1 MVLLLLLMLLL
12 LHLLIILL
20 VILLVHLLLHLHLH
34 LHLQGG
40 AMLLSPG
47 KLNVIHLASGTMLF
61 YWWGLSSPRP
71 F

>member
-1 MVLLLLLMLLL
+1 MLLL
-12 LHLLIILL
+12 LHLLILL

-40 AMLLSPG
+40 AMLLSPV

-61 YWWGLSSPRP
+61 YW
-71 F
+71 